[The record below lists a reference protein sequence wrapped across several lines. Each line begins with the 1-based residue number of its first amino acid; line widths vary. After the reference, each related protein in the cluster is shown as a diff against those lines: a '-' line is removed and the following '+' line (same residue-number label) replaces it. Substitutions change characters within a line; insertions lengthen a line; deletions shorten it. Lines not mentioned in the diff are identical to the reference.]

1 MRYKGIS
8 YCGLAKTEQFE
19 DWVVSITKIHHESF

>member
-19 DWVVSITKIHHESF
+19 DCFVFISKLLHEYF